1 MEAPAAQ
8 TGYVGRLPGW
18 ALTCTQGSTLEL
30 SEALWSSPL
39 PPWPSTLSRN
49 TRVTPDLNLDPFNK
63 YWFVRR
69 QSLAFHQVLDPCFQE
84 ADRRRS

>member
-1 MEAPAAQ
+1 MVALAAQ
-8 TGYVGRLPGW
+8 TGDVGMLSGW
-18 ALTCTQGSTLEL
+18 VLTCTQGSTLEL

-39 PPWPSTLSRN
+39 SPWPSTLSRN
-49 TRVTPDLNLDPFNK
+49 TRMTPDLNLDLFNK